1 MVVKRLAAI
10 LFSLLLIVAQS
21 TVIATPVS
29 SRPCAPKASCC
40 GEDCQCH
47 VDQPDGGSAAPVEAT
62 ALPSSTHQ
70 FVLVPVAAGQMTP
83 AAAANLPSFSLA
95 GSRRPATLQPLFR
108 LNCAL
113 LI

>member
-1 MVVKRLAAI
+1 MKRLAAI

-47 VDQPDGGSAAPVEAT
+47 VDQSDGGSAAPVEST
-62 ALPSSTHQ
+62 APPSSTLQ
-70 FVLVPVAAGQMTP
+70 FVLVPVAVGQVAP
-83 AAAANLPSFSLA
+83 AAAASFSSSLA
-95 GSRRPATLQPLFR
+95 GSRRPAMLQPLFR

>member
-29 SRPCAPKASCC
+29 SRSCAPRASCC
-40 GEDCQCH
+40 GQDCQCH
-47 VDQPDGGSAAPVEAT
+47 VDQPDGGSAAPVETT

-70 FVLVPVAAGQMTP
+70 FVLVPVAAGSNAP
-83 AAAANLPSFSLA
+83 AAAANFPAFSLA
-95 GSRRPATLQPLFR
+95 GTRRPVPLQPLFR